1 MLRLRITCY
10 PILVGVR
17 TAPLNVDTG
26 YLLLVGR
33 YKNKKPASSPP
44 LKGGAKKKKKE
55 RKEKLEEKNERRIMT
70 S

>member
-1 MLRLRITCY
+1 VLRLRITCY

-44 LKGGAKKKKKE
+44 LKGGAKKKKKGKE
-55 RKEKLEEKNERRIMT
+55 RKA
-70 S
+70 